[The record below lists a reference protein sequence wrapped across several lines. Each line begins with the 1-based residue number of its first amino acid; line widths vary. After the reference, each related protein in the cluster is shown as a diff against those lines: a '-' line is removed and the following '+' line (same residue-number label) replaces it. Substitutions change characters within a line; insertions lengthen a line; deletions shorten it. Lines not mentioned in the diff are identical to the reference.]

1 MAERPERD
9 ADVQTIEHRRRRG
22 YSASPSTMVKT
33 LTRESTDGHRNGPI
47 LVGRTPG
54 HIRWCSS
61 DPPGSHPPSDIP
73 HAGNWSNGCRRVS
86 GPTRWIS
93 WKRDEQPRHNPSDKP
108 AALSGMWIGARCGV
122 SIQFAG
128 PDDMQAVIPSPALHG
143 GDGRGLVEVFS
154 LFHWPEIDRSRHG
167 ASRPDGG
174 S

>member
-9 ADVQTIEHRRRRG
+9 ADVQTIEHRRRGG

-61 DPPGSHPPSDIP
+61 DPPGNHPPSDIP

-93 WKRDEQPRHNPSDKP
+93 WRRDEQPRHNPSDMP
-108 AALSGMWIGARCGV
+108 AALNGMWIGARCGL

-128 PDDMQAVIPSPALHG
+128 PDDMQAVIPSPQFTAAMAAA
-143 GDGRGLVEVFS
+143 
-154 LFHWPEIDRSRHG
+154 RSRCSPSSTG
-167 ASRPDGG
+167 PRSTDPDLARRALTVGP
-174 S
+174 